1 MRLNKSTALPVV
13 LFICLGGITC
23 WWFRALWLERTYIA
37 VVLSVFLV
45 SAIGLLPSRSKWLHA
60 ISIAVCVGVFVG
72 GCLALFGSAN
82 QSFQPTPTARLN

>member
-13 LFICLGGITC
+13 LFISLGAITC
-23 WWFRALWLERTYIA
+23 RWFRALWLERTFIA
-37 VVLSVFLV
+37 VVLSAFLV

-72 GCLALFGSAN
+72 GCLALFGTAN
-82 QSFQPTPTARLN
+82 ESFQPAATARLN